1 MNTSETP
8 GIILGVGEWASG
20 YTSVD
25 MGEDGIVGMVTF
37 HAVTPGEYEVGEDV
51 EMDSL
56 IDKSRPDFI
65 RSSSGGL
72 WGSLPPPPPPPPKEP
87 EKIKK
92 IISVE
97 KEFEIYRDRE
107 MKQLESDFDK
117 MVKMLKENNKDN

>member
-1 MNTSETP
+1 MTDAIMNTSETP

-56 IDKSRPDFI
+56 IDKSRPDFMLAFANTEAIDVLVDRLQLI
-65 RSSSGGL
+65 RSS
-72 WGSLPPPPPPPPKEP
+72 
-87 EKIKK
+87 
-92 IISVE
+92 
-97 KEFEIYRDRE
+97 
-107 MKQLESDFDK
+107 
-117 MVKMLKENNKDN
+117 MVNGKALSAE